1 MKSLISIPDS
11 ISGQILWKTTE
22 IQRTQRLWETLL
34 ICFWIHRAKWR
45 WNGSKENPHKPKMTR
60 STSPETRVCEHS
72 DALGTPGN
80 LGCPSE
86 GAFPGEKKRSPVSM
100 WQAGDTETKIGT
112 EPLYSSTEKW
122 VRVENQLNKGTRPQR
137 DSGKCAC
144 LSLRPAAFTSYVW
157 NSHLTAQFYLIS
169 KEELS
174 PMLLKQ
180 FHKIEEKVMSRLRS
194 SCLLYL
200 FKLLPSSWF
209 IVGDHVHLKVYSFL
223 LAFPDLESAH
233 I

>member
-1 MKSLISIPDS
+1 MAVKKIPINQKWHGAPAQRRECASIQMPW
-11 ISGQILWKTTE
+11 G
-22 IQRTQRLWETLL
+22 LL
-34 ICFWIHRAKWR
+34 VTWGVPL
-45 WNGSKENPHKPKMTR
+45 N
-60 STSPETRVCEHS
+60 
-72 DALGTPGN
+72 
-80 LGCPSE
+80 

-112 EPLYSSTEKW
+112 EPLYSATEKW

-144 LSLRPAAFTSYVW
+144 LSLRPAAITGYVW

-209 IVGDHVHLKVYSFL
+209 IPGGHVRLKVYSFL
-223 LAFPDLESAH
+223 LAFPGLESAH